1 MVKTLKPFNS
11 EKHFR
16 SDTKLWVLQSLIA
29 NLVARILKYSF
40 LHPVCFQVIKANLAT
55 LCRYF
60 QIHCFI
66 Y

>member
-1 MVKTLKPFNS
+1 MVKTLKSFNS
-11 EKHFR
+11 EKHSR

-29 NLVARILKYSF
+29 NLVVRIFKYGF
-40 LHPVCFQVIKANLAT
+40 LHPVCFQVIKAYSDT